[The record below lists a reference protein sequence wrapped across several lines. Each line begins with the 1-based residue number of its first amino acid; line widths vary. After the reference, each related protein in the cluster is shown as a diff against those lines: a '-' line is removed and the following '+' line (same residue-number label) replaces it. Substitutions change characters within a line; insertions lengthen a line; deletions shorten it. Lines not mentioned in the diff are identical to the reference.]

1 MGDPKFPSK
10 HYDTPS
16 HPWQKVRIEEE
27 SGLIHQYGLKNKR
40 EIWRANTKVR
50 EMRRQARRLTA
61 NSSDDQ
67 AQKEKNLLLAK
78 LNRLGMLEQ
87 NSGLEDVLIMT
98 PENVLD
104 RRLQTQVYLQGLSS
118 TVKQARQL
126 IVHGHISIDGAV
138 VRVPGILVT
147 KLQEKNISY
156 SPTSALNS
164 DLHPV
169 RPRIQEK
176 YDDEMEESVE
186 EEKAD
191 VKGIEE
197 KAEDAK
203 TENKAESKVVEEKTV
218 KDAKTENK
226 AESKV
231 VEEKTVKDAKTED
244 KTKSEQVEETKVEK
258 K

>member
-50 EMRRQARRLTA
+50 EMRRQARKLTA

-176 YDDEMEESVE
+176 HDDEMEESVE

-191 VKGIEE
+191 EKGI
-197 KAEDAK
+197 
-203 TENKAESKVVEEKTV
+203 EEKTV
-218 KDAKTENK
+218 KDAKTEDK
-226 AESKV
+226 AESKEI
-231 VEEKTVKDAKTED
+231 EEKTVKDAKTED
-244 KTKSEQVEETKVEK
+244 KTKSEQVEETKADTVEK

>member
-50 EMRRQARRLTA
+50 EMRRQARKLTA

-138 VRVPGILVT
+138 ARVPGILVT

-197 KAEDAK
+197 K
-203 TENKAESKVVEEKTV
+203 
-218 KDAKTENK
+218 
-226 AESKV
+226 
-231 VEEKTVKDAKTED
+231 TVKDAKTED

>member
-1 MGDPKFPSK
+1 
-10 HYDTPS
+10 
-16 HPWQKVRIEEE
+16 
-27 SGLIHQYGLKNKR
+27 
-40 EIWRANTKVR
+40 
-50 EMRRQARRLTA
+50 MRRQARKLTA
-61 NSSDDQ
+61 NSSDEQ

-87 NSGLEDVLIMT
+87 NSGLEDVLTMT
-98 PENVLD
+98 PESVLD

-138 VRVPGILVT
+138 ARVPGILVT

-169 RPRIQEK
+169 RPGIQEK
-176 YDDEMEESVE
+176 TADEMEEPIK
-186 EEKAD
+186 EKAD
-191 VKGIEE
+191 EKG
-197 KAEDAK
+197 AEDAK
-203 TENKAESKVVEEKTV
+203 TEDKAESK
-218 KDAKTENK
+218 
-226 AESKV
+226 
-231 VEEKTVKDAKTED
+231 
-244 KTKSEQVEETKVEK
+244 QVEETKVEK

>member
-1 MGDPKFPSK
+1 MGHPKFPSK

-27 SGLIHQYGLKNKR
+27 SGLIHQYGLRNKR

-50 EMRRQARRLTA
+50 EMRRQARKLAA
-61 NSSDDQ
+61 NSSDEQ
-67 AQKEKNLLLAK
+67 AQKEKKLLLAK

-87 NSGLEDVLIMT
+87 NSGLEDVLTMT

-138 VRVPGILVT
+138 ARVPGILVT
-147 KLQEKNISY
+147 KLQEKSISY

-169 RPRIQEK
+169 RPGIQEK
-176 YDDEMEESVE
+176 TDDEREEPVE
-186 EEKAD
+186 E
-191 VKGIEE
+191 
-197 KAEDAK
+197 K
-203 TENKAESKVVEEKTV
+203 TKDKAESKEVEG
-218 KDAKTENK
+218 N
-226 AESKV
+226 
-231 VEEKTVKDAKTED
+231 
-244 KTKSEQVEETKVEK
+244 KVEK

>member
-16 HPWQKVRIEEE
+16 HPWQKVRIEQEG
-27 SGLIHQYGLKNKR
+27 GLLHQYGLKNKR

-50 EMRRQARRLTA
+50 EMRRQARKLTA
-61 NSSDDQ
+61 KSSDDQ

-87 NSGLEDVLIMT
+87 NAGLEDVLRMT
-98 PENVLD
+98 PENILE

-138 VRVPGILVT
+138 ARVPGILVT

-169 RPRIQEK
+169 RPKIQGTL
-176 YDDEMEESVE
+176 DDET
-186 EEKAD
+186 EEKTTLKKE
-191 VKGIEE
+191 VKEE
-197 KAEDAK
+197 
-203 TENKAESKVVEEKTV
+203 TENKAESKEVKRTV
-218 KDAKTENK
+218 TDKVENK
-226 AESKV
+226 K
-231 VEEKTVKDAKTED
+231 
-244 KTKSEQVEETKVEK
+244 
-258 K
+258 

>member
-1 MGDPKFPSK
+1 MGDPKFPGK
-10 HYDTPS
+10 HYDSPS

-50 EMRRQARRLTA
+50 EMRRQARKLTA
-61 NSSDDQ
+61 NSSDEQ
-67 AQKEKNLLLAK
+67 AQKEKNFLLAK

-87 NSGLEDVLIMT
+87 NSGLEDVLTMT

-138 VRVPGILVT
+138 ARVPGILVT
-147 KLQEKNISY
+147 KLQEKSITY
-156 SPTSALNS
+156 SPTSPLNN

-169 RPRIQEK
+169 RPGIQGKTE
-176 YDDEMEESVE
+176 DEVE
-186 EEKAD
+186 EPVED
-191 VKGIEE
+191 

-203 TENKAESKVVEEKTV
+203 TE
-218 KDAKTENK
+218 
-226 AESKV
+226 
-231 VEEKTVKDAKTED
+231 D
-244 KTKSEQVEETKVEK
+244 KGKLKEVEETKVEK

>member
-50 EMRRQARRLTA
+50 EMRRQARKLTA

-87 NSGLEDVLIMT
+87 NSGLEDVLRMT

-197 KAEDAK
+197 K
-203 TENKAESKVVEEKTV
+203 
-218 KDAKTENK
+218 
-226 AESKV
+226 
-231 VEEKTVKDAKTED
+231 TVKDAKTED
-244 KTKSEQVEETKVEK
+244 KTKSEQVEETKADTVEK

>member
-50 EMRRQARRLTA
+50 EMRRQARKLTA

-67 AQKEKNLLLAK
+67 AQKEKKLLLAK

-87 NSGLEDVLIMT
+87 NSGLEDVLRMT

-147 KLQEKNISY
+147 KLQEKLLS
-156 SPTSALNS
+156 
-164 DLHPV
+164 
-169 RPRIQEK
+169 R
-176 YDDEMEESVE
+176 
-186 EEKAD
+186 
-191 VKGIEE
+191 
-197 KAEDAK
+197 
-203 TENKAESKVVEEKTV
+203 
-218 KDAKTENK
+218 
-226 AESKV
+226 
-231 VEEKTVKDAKTED
+231 
-244 KTKSEQVEETKVEK
+244 
-258 K
+258 